1 MGETASVN
9 HYMDSVRSAVF
20 KESSETLEGIC
31 RKIEGYDFNKGVD
44 YHALLNSMVSTGF
57 QASNLGDA
65 IDVINQM
72 VSSSNS
78 NKLSI

>member
-1 MGETASVN
+1 
-9 HYMDSVRSAVF
+9 MDSARLAVV
-20 KESSETLEGIC
+20 KKSSDTLEGIC
-31 RKIEGYDFNKGVD
+31 RKIEGYDFKNGVD

-72 VSSSNS
+72 VSWQ
-78 NKLSI
+78 